1 MPTSAHEILNAMRG
15 IAGLSDTLSAAANQ
29 GDALA
34 SEMATLNTYL
44 GTLTA
49 SAARANDT
57 WVRYTQT
64 MYDLSRS
71 MGMSLEAASKLE
83 YHMEK
88 LSKTTVFS
96 IPQIAQFYQMQ
107 ATNISLATASAQ
119 EYGKVIKEVSDAFG
133 AQGAQVMGTLNTL
146 TEGNLQYTKLLTNQ
160 KTAMSEAALLL
171 DMKDK
176 VGMQGALD
184 VAALLDR
191 RDRGPAGNEYYLD
204 QIRRGQKLQSVME
217 NVQLNIGQQAGPGF
231 QFMAGMG
238 ATVGQFGNSV
248 SQTVGAGPTAF
259 ALMKLAQAAGGYMGM
274 GGAGQQ
280 PPNNSWNGDTGSY
293 DDLTPEEMAVRRE
306 GVYDIAKMAGLAG
319 MAAAAGSYSADRA
332 RITGSNLPIAGGLAG
347 QVGLGLATGGVTQAG
362 ANAVAFGAM
371 AVAQTNLI
379 NSYNKRD
386 AEIAKGEGDSRVKF
400 IRGME
405 NVQLRFKEAISV
417 FGASVKY
424 FQTLAATE
432 EAKGSDVVAVGAQLA
447 KALPNQQAVL
457 SEARSAFN
465 ASVERFAAY
474 MRTKGE
480 DYTPEE
486 ARQKYAQSAEGQAMM
501 ANIQQLTK
509 SIADMAYKVIP
520 LVSSFTQ
527 LQTQVKN
534 FGYNIATISQQS
546 STIAIPAAAKLTAQ
560 SLKQLDEAVISTAK
574 YFTEIYSD
582 PKNMQGIQHAAAKL
596 KELGDAVEV
605 TTKNMMQYID
615 AMRDLPVYLQRLNLI
630 ANTRVEL
637 ATTLGAPKEE
647 IAKAEQEQGVMKILT
662 ARQFFRQTEPSLA
675 YAAGTDARANAIGS
689 LISSTAKNMPP
700 AKTQEEIDAM
710 AESAAMAARANVMS
724 GPPLS
729 TDAPTTPSAK
739 EEERKRIT
747 QERAGAYKTLRE
759 TGERIERIKQN
770 AWMYWAAPAGY
781 EKTPHYKNLAK
792 KQQEQEAKVLDYN
805 QQLRTLAATPT
816 TAATESYADQE
827 ARAEKAANEARKKVL
842 DEEKASLPLYEES
855 KGLISEMGDHLKNSN
870 VGLKKNLET
879 QTEQAKH
886 LKLSAEGKVAVYG
899 YRGITGVAEQ
909 YEMGLEARKRY
920 TEIIPV
926 SGYEQYKVRGEEVQW
941 LTQKKS
947 EMGDWIKENVSTG
960 VWKEGSKELIN
971 ASRDYYQVA
980 TSLAQAQ
987 MDIWGGFTGKLEAE
1001 LDKFI
1006 NGPADVI
1013 DWQPRAADVAGMD
1026 IPAQAKPFMQVGYY
1040 GNAITEPMFRNENTV
1055 NAFSKG
1061 DLPIGSYK
1069 PTGFGGMSYLDK
1081 PDTALIP
1088 TGLKALSGRFNE
1100 QGVEAEAAR
1109 EAAGQGRESEKELS
1123 NAFATALKAFSKD
1136 GVLRVRVEPS
1146 NVPRTSG
1153 LSNPPGY
1160 TTPF

>member
-49 SAARANDT
+49 SAARANET

-259 ALMKLAQAAGGYMGM
+259 ALMKLAQAAGGYMGL
-274 GGAGQQ
+274 GGAGQQQ
-280 PPNNSWNGDTGSY
+280 PPNNSWNGNTGSY

-306 GVYDIAKMAGLAG
+306 GMYDIAKMAGLAG
-319 MAAAAGSYSADRA
+319 MAAVAGSYSADRA

-347 QVGLGLATGGVTQAG
+347 QVGLGLVTGGVTQAG

-501 ANIQQLTK
+501 TNIQQLTK

-534 FGYNIATISQQS
+534 FGYNIAIISQQS
-546 STIAIPAAAKLTAQ
+546 STIAIPAAAKLAAQ
-560 SLKQLDEAVISTAK
+560 SLKQLDEAVISTAQ
-574 YFTEIYSD
+574 YFTQIYSD
-582 PKNMQGIQHAAAKL
+582 PKNMQGIQHAATKL
-596 KELGDAVEV
+596 KELGDAVEI
-605 TTKNMMQYID
+605 TTKNMIQYID
-615 AMRDLPVYLQRLNLI
+615 AMRELPVYLQRLNLI

-647 IAKAEQEQGVMKILT
+647 IAKAEQDQGVMKILT

-675 YAAGTDARANAIGS
+675 YAAGTDARANAIGN

-710 AESAAMAARANVMS
+710 AESAAIAARANVMA
-724 GPPLS
+724 GPM
-729 TDAPTTPSAK
+729 PTTPLTITDNSKKREAVEK
-739 EEERKRIT
+739 EIKAAETRKK
-747 QERAGAYKTLRE
+747 ENEALSKE
-759 TGERIERIKQN
+759 TGFKVVNWLTLGSLGRVKARAARGYDETIKQ
-770 AWMYWAAPAGY
+770 G
-781 EKTPHYKNLAK
+781 KAK
-792 KQQEQEAKVLDYN
+792 LKGLGDEVVQVGDSLTQQAQ
-805 QQLRTLAATPT
+805 
-816 TAATESYADQE
+816 
-827 ARAEKAANEARKKVL
+827 AEKAAKDAYQKVL

-899 YRGITGVAEQ
+899 YRGITSVAEQ

-920 TEIIPV
+920 TEIVPV

-941 LTQKKS
+941 LTQKKN

-960 VWKEGSKELIN
+960 VWAEGSKALID

-980 TSLAQAQ
+980 TALAQAQ

-1013 DWQPRAADVAGMD
+1013 NWQPRAADVAGMD

-1055 NAFSKG
+1055 NAFAKG